1 MIEFTLRHPLR
12 CTPERHWELFFDP
25 DWTTQLL
32 TEGLGFS
39 CDIGPVKQDGDERTR
54 TMSVAPQLDLPKAVA
69 KLFSDSLGYIEEGRF
84 NDTKKEWTYTLK
96 LNMLTEKI
104 KLGGVV
110 TLEPLGDDRCTRVSK
125 MWAEAKIFGVG
136 GLIEKA
142 AEKNMRDGWGKSADW
157 INGWLSNNP
166 A

>member
-1 MIEFTLRHPLR
+1 MIEFTLRHPLN
-12 CTPERHWELFFDP
+12 CTPERHWEMFFDP
-25 DWTTQLL
+25 QWTEDLL
-32 TEGLGFS
+32 TDGLGFS
-39 CDIGPVKQDGDERTR
+39 CDVGPVRTEGGMR
-54 TMSVAPQLDLPKAVA
+54 HRDMQVAPVLDLPKAVA
-69 KLFSDSLGYIEEGRF
+69 KLFSDTLGYVEQGKFDE
-84 NDTKKEWTYTLK
+84 DKKQWSYTLR
-96 LNMLTEKI
+96 LNVLSEKI
-104 KLGGVV
+104 KLGGDV

-157 INGWLSNNP
+157 INAWIAKNP